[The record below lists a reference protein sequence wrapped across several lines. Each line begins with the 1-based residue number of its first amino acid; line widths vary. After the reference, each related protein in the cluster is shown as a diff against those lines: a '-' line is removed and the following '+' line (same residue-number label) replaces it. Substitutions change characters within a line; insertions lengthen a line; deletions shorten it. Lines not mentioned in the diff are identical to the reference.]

1 MRTLFNKMMCLIL
14 NIIIVGN
21 HEVVVSQKRF
31 FFFNEDPKLVLFAC
45 IHELVFV
52 FECYMSD

>member
-1 MRTLFNKMMCLIL
+1 MMCLIL